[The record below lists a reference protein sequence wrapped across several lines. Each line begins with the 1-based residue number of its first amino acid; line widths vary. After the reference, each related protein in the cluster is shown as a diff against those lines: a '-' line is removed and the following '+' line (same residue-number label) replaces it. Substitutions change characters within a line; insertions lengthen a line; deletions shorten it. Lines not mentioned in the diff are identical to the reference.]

1 MFFLF
6 VREPQGTLFLKYVI
20 VLKLSI
26 YYDNDNWKQI
36 FCFVCKESW
45 FFSQILPLKVL
56 YFDLKQSS
64 DLYKGKTIECCMQLD
79 MQHRNKGNHNQGKI
93 QVSLYNIDNGEAKK
107 K

>member
-1 MFFLF
+1 MTMIIENKYF
-6 VREPQGTLFLKYVI
+6 VLYARNL
-20 VLKLSI
+20 
-26 YYDNDNWKQI
+26 D
-36 FCFVCKESW
+36 